1 MRANAVWPVLD
12 KGYERRLDQRTMTRG
27 RRTNTFDADK
37 RGAMVRHLYFQLGR
51 KEREI
56 ASELGISC
64 STVNYYKNRQKR

>member
-1 MRANAVWPVLD
+1 MRKDGVRPILDGERSRVDVPVT
-12 KGYERRLDQRTMTRG
+12 KG
-27 RRTNTFDADK
+27 RRTNTFDADR
-37 RGAMVRHLYFQLGR
+37 RGALVRHLYFQLGR

>member
-1 MRANAVWPVLD
+1 MREDGVRPVLD
-12 KGYERRLDQRTMTRG
+12 RCGQTVDVPMTKG
-27 RRTNTFDADK
+27 RRTNTFDAER
-37 RGAMVRHLYFQLGR
+37 RGAIVRHMYFRLGR

>member
-1 MRANAVWPVLD
+1 MRENAIWPVLD
-12 KGYERRLDQRTMTRG
+12 GQRSRVDVSVTKG
-27 RRTNTFDADK
+27 RRTNTFDADR
-37 RGAMVRHLYFQLGR
+37 RGALVRHLYFQLGR

>member
-1 MRANAVWPVLD
+1 MRKDVIRPI
-12 KGYERRLDQRTMTRG
+12 LDQAEPSDEIRMTRG
-27 RRTNTFDADK
+27 RRTNTFDAER
-37 RGAMVRHLYFQLGR
+37 RGALVRHLYFQLGR

>member
-1 MRANAVWPVLD
+1 MREDGVRPILD
-12 KGYERRLDQRTMTRG
+12 GQGSTMDVPMTRG
-27 RRTNTFDADK
+27 RRTNTLDADR
-37 RGAMVRHLYFQLGR
+37 RGALVRHMYFQLGR

>member
-1 MRANAVWPVLD
+1 MREDAIRPAVD
-12 KGYERRLDQRTMTRG
+12 KCRTTSDMRMTRG
-27 RRTNTFDADK
+27 RRTNTFDADR
-37 RGAMVRHLYFQLGR
+37 RGALVRHLYFQLGK

>member
-1 MRANAVWPVLD
+1 MRENGVRSVLD
-12 KGYERRLDQRTMTRG
+12 GQGSTVDVSVTKG
-27 RRTNTFDADK
+27 RRTNTFDAER
-37 RGAMVRHLYFQLGR
+37 RGALVRHLYFQLGR

>member
-1 MRANAVWPVLD
+1 MRKDGVRPILD
-12 KGYERRLDQRTMTRG
+12 GERSRVDVSVTKG
-27 RRTNTFDADK
+27 RRTNTFDAER
-37 RGAMVRHLYFQLGR
+37 RGALVRHLYFQLGR

>member
-1 MRANAVWPVLD
+1 
-12 KGYERRLDQRTMTRG
+12 MTRG

-37 RGAMVRHLYFQLGR
+37 RGAMVRHLYFQLGM

-56 ASELGISC
+56 ASERGISC

>member
-1 MRANAVWPVLD
+1 MRADVIRLVLD
-12 KGYERRLDQRTMTRG
+12 RAEPGDEIRMTRG

>member
-1 MRANAVWPVLD
+1 MREDGVRPVLD
-12 KGYERRLDQRTMTRG
+12 GQRSRVDVSVTKG
-27 RRTNTFDADK
+27 RRTNTFDAER
-37 RGAMVRHLYFQLGR
+37 RGALVRHLYFQLGR

>member
-1 MRANAVWPVLD
+1 MREDGVRPVLD
-12 KGYERRLDQRTMTRG
+12 ATEPGDEIRMTRG

-37 RGAMVRHLYFQLGR
+37 RGVLVRHLYFHLGR

>member
-1 MRANAVWPVLD
+1 MRENAIWPVLD
-12 KGYERRLDQRTMTRG
+12 GQRSHVDVSVTKG
-27 RRTNTFDADK
+27 RRTNMADAER
-37 RGAMVRHLYFQLGR
+37 RGALVRHLYFQLGR

>member
-1 MRANAVWPVLD
+1 MCQNGFWSVLD
-12 KGYERRLDQRTMTRG
+12 GTKPVAKISMTRG
-27 RRTNTFDADK
+27 RRTNTFDAER
-37 RGAMVRHLYFQLGR
+37 RGALVRHLYFQLGR

>member
-1 MRANAVWPVLD
+1 MRENAIWPILD
-12 KGYERRLDQRTMTRG
+12 EERSRVDVPVTKG
-27 RRTNTFDADK
+27 RRTNTFDAER
-37 RGAMVRHLYFQLGR
+37 RGALVRHLYFQLGR

>member
-1 MRANAVWPVLD
+1 MREDGVRPILD
-12 KGYERRLDQRTMTRG
+12 GQGSTVDVPMTKG
-27 RRTNTFDADK
+27 RRTNTLDADR
-37 RGAMVRHLYFQLGR
+37 RGAIIRHMYFQLGR

>member
-1 MRANAVWPVLD
+1 MRANAVRPILD
-12 KGYERRLDQRTMTRG
+12 RRGSTVDVPMTKG
-27 RRTNTFDADK
+27 RRTNTFDADR
-37 RGAMVRHLYFQLGR
+37 RGLLVRHMYFQLGR

>member
-1 MRANAVWPVLD
+1 MCEDGVWPVLD
-12 KGYERRLDQRTMTRG
+12 GQRARVDVSVTKG
-27 RRTNTFDADK
+27 RRTNTFDAER
-37 RGAMVRHLYFQLGR
+37 RGALVRNLYFQLGR

>member
-1 MRANAVWPVLD
+1 MREDGVRPVLD
-12 KGYERRLDQRTMTRG
+12 RQRSRVDVSVTKG
-27 RRTNTFDADK
+27 RRTNTFDADR
-37 RGAMVRHLYFQLGR
+37 RGALVRHLYFQLGR

>member
-1 MRANAVWPVLD
+1 MRENVIWPVLD
-12 KGYERRLDQRTMTRG
+12 ATESTDEIRMTRG

>member
-1 MRANAVWPVLD
+1 
-12 KGYERRLDQRTMTRG
+12 MTKG
-27 RRTNTFDADK
+27 RRTNTFDAER
-37 RGAMVRHLYFQLGR
+37 RGVIVRHMYFRLGR

>member
-1 MRANAVWPVLD
+1 
-12 KGYERRLDQRTMTRG
+12 MTRG

-37 RGAMVRHLYFQLGR
+37 RGAMIRHLYFQLGR